1 MATNIG
7 LVLFAVIAVR
17 IIFIGGRFLAAPSLA
32 ATGYGVPAGTD
43 PHSRAYLSAK
53 GIRDIASGL
62 FAAIPIAYGSAHP
75 LGWFMLVAT
84 ILYPSVMLRSSY
96 TRGQQSG
103 SLRHPWQHGR
113 CNADHQWLAAV
124 QLTNF

>member
-7 LVLFAVIAVR
+7 LVLCAVIAVR

-62 FAAIPIAYGSAHP
+62 FAAIPIAYGSAHRLVGLCWSP
-75 LGWFMLVAT
+75 L
-84 ILYPSVMLRSSY
+84 LYLSVMLRSSY
-96 TRGQQSG
+96 TRG
-103 SLRHPWQHGR
+103 
-113 CNADHQWLAAV
+113 AAER
-124 QLTNF
+124 QPSASTAARPL